1 MKKLLLLLFTIPAL
15 SQVQP
20 PTEKRLIEMY
30 YTDKSQKQQISNLI
44 KAADS
49 CVVIVESQ
57 DKRLKEVIADNEK
70 TASELRGLYDELG
83 KLQVDNAVLKEKKPK
98 PWGIGIQAGAT
109 YDGKTKP
116 YIGAGVSYNLIR
128 F

>member
-20 PTEKRLIEMY
+20 PTTERLIEMY

-49 CVVIVESQ
+49 CVVIVENQ
-57 DKRLKEVIADNEK
+57 DKRLKDVIADNEK
-70 TASELRGLYDELG
+70 TINFVIKQKDIECGLKID
-83 KLQVDNAVLKEKKPK
+83 VAVLKEKKPSPFWK
-98 PWGIGIQAGAT
+98 IVAIALAAFTGGILAA
-109 YDGKTKP
+109 K
-116 YIGAGVSYNLIR
+116 
-128 F
+128 